1 MLYLYLEKEFHST
14 VTITAWSVTIY
25 VMALSATILL
35 FGKISDRVG
44 RFRICLYGFFIFLI
58 SSILC
63 GLAQE
68 MWQLIVFRAIQGV
81 GAAALQATSAAL
93 ITTLVSP
100 ENRNHAL
107 GTLGVMIGLGPIL
120 GPTAGGLFIS
130 LGSWRWI
137 FGLTSHYV

>member
-1 MLYLYLEKEFHST
+1 M
-14 VTITAWSVTIY
+14 V
-25 VMALSATILL
+25 
-35 FGKISDRVG
+35 
-44 RFRICLYGFFIFLI
+44 FIFLI

-81 GAAALQATSAAL
+81 GAAALHTSAL

>member
-1 MLYLYLEKEFHST
+1 M
-14 VTITAWSVTIY
+14 V
-25 VMALSATILL
+25 
-35 FGKISDRVG
+35 
-44 RFRICLYGFFIFLI
+44 FIFLI

-107 GTLGVMIGLGPIL
+107 GTLG
-120 GPTAGGLFIS
+120 
-130 LGSWRWI
+130 
-137 FGLTSHYV
+137 